1 MVLIRYS
8 QRIPYLLSLFEPKEV
23 LLTYKPMVQEGVF
36 LRTHLNTK
44 SSAHIWFLHG
54 FGESSLSFKEAF
66 FSELVESYSLFVP
79 DLPGFGVSPPQ
90 SGRMSIEGATEVV
103 LSLINVLSRNKA
115 VLLVGHS
122 LGSVIA
128 SHRSHEI

>member
-1 MVLIRYS
+1 
-8 QRIPYLLSLFEPKEV
+8 
-23 LLTYKPMVQEGVF
+23 MVQEGVF

-54 FGESSLSFKEAF
+54 FGESSLSFEEAF

-90 SGRMSIEGATEVV
+90 SGRMSIEGAT
-103 LSLINVLSRNKA
+103 
-115 VLLVGHS
+115 
-122 LGSVIA
+122 
-128 SHRSHEI
+128 